1 MNNNKFDLLIF
12 DWEGT
17 LANADLSSKIPH
29 HAGLF
34 AGVEL
39 GIKDLKR
46 QGYIL
51 CIATGKGRRG
61 LNQDLIDTNLK
72 DYFLIT
78 KTADE
83 CFPKPHPQMLTDI
96 LNFTMIDAK
105 KALMIGDSSCD
116 LEMANN
122 AGISSLAVAYGAE
135 PLEKLK
141 EFDTLDI
148 IKNPYDLFSWVRIN
162 G

>member
-1 MNNNKFDLLIF
+1 MNHNKFDLLIF

-17 LANADLSSKIPH
+17 LAKTGLYSQKNH
-29 HAGLF
+29 HVELF

-39 GIKDLKR
+39 GIKELKR
-46 QGYIL
+46 LGYIL

-61 LNQDLIDTNLK
+61 LNQDLLETNLK

-78 KTADE
+78 KTADD
-83 CFPKPHPQMLTDI
+83 CFLKPHPQMLTDI
-96 LNFTMIDAK
+96 LNLTMIDSE

-122 AGISSLAVAYGAE
+122 AGISSLAVAYGAQ
-135 PLEKLK
+135 PLEELE
-141 EFDTLDI
+141 EFDALDI
-148 IKNPYDLFSWVRIN
+148 IENSYDLFSWIRIN

>member
-17 LANADLSSKIPH
+17 LANVDFSTKISQG
-29 HAGLF
+29 AELF
-34 AGVEL
+34 SGVEL

-51 CIATGKGRRG
+51 SIATGKGLKS
-61 LNQDLIDTNLK
+61 LNQDLISTNLK

-78 KTADE
+78 KTVDE
-83 CFPKPHPQMLTDI
+83 CFSKPHPQMILEI
-96 LNFTMIDAK
+96 LNFTMVDPK
-105 KALMIGDSSCD
+105 KALMIGDSSYD
-116 LEMANN
+116 LEMAKN
-122 AGISSLAVAYGAE
+122 AGISSLAVAYGSE
-135 PLEKLK
+135 PLVQLK
-141 EFDTLDI
+141 EFDTLDLI
-148 IKNPYDLFSWVRIN
+148 ENPYDLFDWIRIN

>member
-17 LANADLSSKIPH
+17 LANVDFSTKISQG
-29 HAGLF
+29 AELF
-34 AGVEL
+34 SGVEL

-51 CIATGKGRRG
+51 SIATGKGLKS
-61 LNQDLIDTNLK
+61 LNQDLISTNSK

-78 KTADE
+78 KTVDE
-83 CFPKPHPQMLTDI
+83 CFSKPHPQMILEI
-96 LNFTMIDAK
+96 LNFTMVDSK
-105 KALMIGDSSCD
+105 KALMIGDSSYD
-116 LEMANN
+116 LEMAKN
-122 AGISSLAVAYGAE
+122 AGISSLAVAYGSE
-135 PLEKLK
+135 PLVQLK
-141 EFDTLDI
+141 EFDTLDLI
-148 IKNPYDLFSWVRIN
+148 ENPYDLFDWLRIN

>member
-17 LANADLSSKIPH
+17 LANVDFSTKISQG
-29 HAGLF
+29 AELF
-34 AGVEL
+34 SGVEL

-51 CIATGKGRRG
+51 SIATGKGLKS
-61 LNQDLIDTNLK
+61 LNQDLISTNLK

-78 KTADE
+78 KTVDE
-83 CFPKPHPQMLTDI
+83 CFSKPHPQMILEI
-96 LNFTMIDAK
+96 LNFTMVDPK
-105 KALMIGDSSCD
+105 KALMIGDSSYD
-116 LEMANN
+116 LEMAKN
-122 AGISSLAVAYGAE
+122 AGISSLAIAYGSE
-135 PLEKLK
+135 PLAQLK
-141 EFDTLDI
+141 EFDTLDLI
-148 IKNPYDLFSWVRIN
+148 ENPYDLFDWLRIN

>member
-17 LANADLSSKIPH
+17 LANVDFSTKISQG
-29 HAGLF
+29 AELF
-34 AGVEL
+34 SGVEL

-51 CIATGKGRRG
+51 SIATGKGLKS
-61 LNQDLIDTNLK
+61 LNQDLISTNLK

-78 KTADE
+78 KTVDE
-83 CFPKPHPQMLTDI
+83 CFSKPHPQMILEI
-96 LNFTMIDAK
+96 LNFTMVDSK
-105 KALMIGDSSCD
+105 KALMIGDSSYD
-116 LEMANN
+116 LEMAKN
-122 AGISSLAVAYGAE
+122 AGISSLAVAYGSE
-135 PLEKLK
+135 PLVQLK
-141 EFDTLDI
+141 EFDTLDLI
-148 IKNPYDLFSWVRIN
+148 ENPYDLFDWIRIN

>member
-1 MNNNKFDLLIF
+1 MNNNIFDLLIF

-17 LANADLSSKIPH
+17 LATTGLYPKMNH
-29 HAGLF
+29 RTELF

-39 GIKDLKR
+39 GIKELKR

-51 CIATGKGRRG
+51 CIATGKGRRS
-61 LNQDLIDTNLK
+61 LNRDLIETNLK

-78 KTADE
+78 KTADD
-83 CFPKPHPQMLTDI
+83 CFSKPHPQMLTDI
-96 LNFTMIDAK
+96 LNFTMIDSK

-141 EFDTLDI
+141 EFDTLGI
-148 IKNPYDLFSWVRIN
+148 IENPYDLFSWIMIN

>member
-1 MNNNKFDLLIF
+1 MNNNRFDLLIF

-17 LANADLSSKIPH
+17 LAKTDLYPKKSHNTK
-29 HAGLF
+29 LF

-39 GIKDLKR
+39 GIKELKK

-51 CIATGKGRRG
+51 CIATGRGRRG

-78 KTADE
+78 KTADD
-83 CFPKPHPQMLTDI
+83 CFSKPHPQMLTDI
-96 LNFTMIDAK
+96 LNFTMIDSK
-105 KALMIGDSSCD
+105 KALMIGDSICD

-141 EFDTLDI
+141 EFNALDI

>member
-17 LANADLSSKIPH
+17 LANVDFSTKISQG
-29 HAGLF
+29 AELF
-34 AGVEL
+34 SGVEL

-51 CIATGKGRRG
+51 SIATGKGLKS
-61 LNQDLIDTNLK
+61 LNQDLISTNLK

-78 KTADE
+78 KTVDE
-83 CFPKPHPQMLTDI
+83 CFSKPHPQMILEI
-96 LNFTMIDAK
+96 LNFTMVDPK
-105 KALMIGDSSCD
+105 KALMIGDSSYD
-116 LEMANN
+116 LEMAKN
-122 AGISSLAVAYGAE
+122 ADIPSLAVSYGSE
-135 PLEKLK
+135 PLVQLK
-141 EFDTLDI
+141 KFDSLDVI
-148 IKNPYDLFSWVRIN
+148 ENPYDLFDWIRVN

>member
-1 MNNNKFDLLIF
+1 MKNNKFDLLIF

-17 LANADLSSKIPH
+17 LANTALGQKGIPH
-29 HAGLF
+29 TELF

-39 GIKDLKR
+39 GIKELKR

-51 CIATGKGRRG
+51 CIATGKGRKS

-78 KTADE
+78 KTVDE
-83 CFPKPHPQMLTDI
+83 CFSKPHPQMIVDI
-96 LNFTMIDAK
+96 LNFTMTNSK
-105 KALMIGDSSCD
+105 RALMIGDSSYD

-122 AGISSLAVAYGAE
+122 AGISSLAVAYGIE
-135 PLEKLK
+135 HLEQLK
-141 EFDTLDI
+141 KFDALGI
-148 IKNPYDLFSWVRIN
+148 IKNSYDLFDWLRVN